1 MGDDHDADGISRTI
15 DNDSYDTERDTDGQ
29 LRQQHRQYGSRCRP
43 LEPIASGWGPQA
55 QVEDPCARPALL
67 LHGRQVPWLLHHH
80 HRLLPRP
87 DRRRVRRLLSGPLP
101 ADRWQGQTHRGLLF
115 PEKVDDSLRATSG
128 HGGGKGRSVR
138 YDEMRRDGNT
148 VEPLGHGMK
157 INVWRAGSGPK
168 EEMYAVVQH
177 GASWQSTSG
186 VRSVDTHRKGEV
198 CGIFRRAR
206 QAICFGV
213 RIPDKPHH
221 RGVLPCSWDP

>member
-115 PEKVDDSLRATSG
+115 PEKVDDSLRAMSG
-128 HGGGKGRSVR
+128 HGGEEGRSVR
-138 YDEMRRDGNT
+138 YDEMRWDGKT

-157 INVWRAGSGPK
+157 NQCLEGWTGTKRRDVRCSPTWRIMAIYKRSS
-168 EEMYAVVQH
+168 ECRYA
-177 GASWQSTSG
+177 SE
-186 VRSVDTHRKGEV
+186 R
-198 CGIFRRAR
+198 
-206 QAICFGV
+206 
-213 RIPDKPHH
+213 
-221 RGVLPCSWDP
+221 RGVAYPGELGSHLHRS

>member
-115 PEKVDDSLRATSG
+115 PEKVDDSLCATSG
-128 HGGGKGRSVR
+128 HGGGSEECAMTNELGWQGGRAFR
-138 YDEMRRDGNT
+138 AWDEKSMSGGLDRDGKERDVRCSPT
-148 VEPLGHGMK
+148 
-157 INVWRAGSGPK
+157 WRIMAIYKRSSECG
-168 EEMYAVVQH
+168 YASERR
-177 GASWQSTSG
+177 G
-186 VRSVDTHRKGEV
+186 V